1 MGVRK
6 KGRRRIVC
14 DDQEYVWYVALD
26 DDSVYYI
33 LNIRSEDKSLILS
46 YPIKTRT
53 SYIISKPFSGS
64 HQKMYD
70 YFGKGFNVDYA
81 GVVEWLET
89 EPQSIERDV
98 LIYQVKRYKSD

>member
-6 KGRRRIVC
+6 KGRRKIVC
-14 DDQEYVWYVALD
+14 NNQEYVWYVALD

-53 SYIISKPFSGS
+53 SYIISMGRVFQGKKTDGVWHRYRLPFEG
-64 HQKMYD
+64 
-70 YFGKGFNVDYA
+70 VDIVTPEFVA
-81 GVVEWLET
+81 D
-89 EPQSIERDV
+89 I
-98 LIYQVKRYKSD
+98 IA